1 MRLLLARHIA
11 KITFHRFDDEPPL
24 RLLPHLAQCQELVA
38 RRLRKPKADL
48 RIILDALSAIA
59 RRRTPDSPGGGI
71 TFRRTRFTHFWFVL
85 ATTFD
90 KMKSQMAT
98 RTPRRTI
105 ARPRAKRGR
114 PRTHREAW
122 TKVSVVMFERQVLEL
137 DRLTA
142 AIRGNTGANL
152 TRAEIIRAL
161 LDALNESRLDVTS
174 VVSGAQLKRLL
185 SQKLSA

>member
-1 MRLLLARHIA
+1 
-11 KITFHRFDDEPPL
+11 
-24 RLLPHLAQCQELVA
+24 
-38 RRLRKPKADL
+38 
-48 RIILDALSAIA
+48 
-59 RRRTPDSPGGGI
+59 
-71 TFRRTRFTHFWFVL
+71 
-85 ATTFD
+85 
-90 KMKSQMAT
+90 MAT
-98 RTPRRTI
+98 RAVRRTVT
-105 ARPRAKRGR
+105 RPRLKRGR

-137 DRLTA
+137 DHLTA
-142 AIRGNTGANL
+142 TIRGNTGANL